1 LASPLIALI
10 PAMIWAISPIY
21 YRAFLKKFDFLSLNL
36 VRTSLATAV
45 LLVPALYFGFSGSVT
60 FALLSGAITFAIGDT
75 LYLLAIRETG
85 ASVAA
90 PVSYTY
96 VLFVQMT
103 AFLVGE
109 VVPLANFGSA
119 ALVIVGVFLLSRGGR
134 GKPRAKGIAIALVA
148 GVAWT
153 AGQDMIAVV
162 TNSGMNVVSI
172 AFVRFLAAAVALA
185 IVVTA
190 TGRHRNWPKVTARDF
205 GFIALIALADMVVGS
220 LLFIYSVSTVGVA
233 LTVIVVSVSPF
244 ATQLLSRV
252 MGREPP
258 SNMDMVGGAL
268 IVAALILAVALA

>member
-1 LASPLIALI
+1 MASPLIALI

-21 YRAFLKKFDFLSLNL
+21 YRVFLKKFDFLSLNL
-36 VRTSLATAV
+36 VRTSLATVV

-119 ALVIVGVFLLSRGGR
+119 VLVILGVFLLSRGGG
-134 GKPRAKGIAIALVA
+134 GKPRAKGIAIALA
-148 GVAWT
+148 GGVAWT
-153 AGQDMIAVV
+153 VGQDMIAVV
-162 TNSGMNVVSI
+162 TNSGMNVVTI
-172 AFVRFLAAAVALA
+172 AFVRFFAAAVALA
-185 IVVTA
+185 IVVAA
-190 TGRHRNWPKVTARDF
+190 TGRQRNWPRVSARDF
-205 GFIALIALADMVVGS
+205 GFIAIIALADMVVGS

-233 LTVIVVSVSPF
+233 LTVIVTSVSPF

-258 SNMDMVGGAL
+258 SNMDMAGGAL
-268 IVAALILAVALA
+268 IVVALILAVALA